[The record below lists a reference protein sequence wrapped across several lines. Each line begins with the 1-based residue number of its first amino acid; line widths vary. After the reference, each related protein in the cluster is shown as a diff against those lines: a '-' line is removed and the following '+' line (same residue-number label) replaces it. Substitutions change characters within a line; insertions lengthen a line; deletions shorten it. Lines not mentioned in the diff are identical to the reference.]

1 MQTLVLRDGRQLA
14 YYTTPPSAPTST
26 ADSYVLLLHG
36 MTESSTIFRSK
47 RSPCHHLVCLDRPG
61 YGLSSPPPS
70 ESYSYH
76 TFAEDVLEL
85 LAGAGIAKLEAVLGH
100 SSGGPCALA
109 VATYLGPTKVDK
121 CVLVASDVEYCL
133 GLVPDPLPHPVLD
146 VDADCQDVAKGFGF
160 TTARE
165 RSLAEVDL
173 ADYRDSVR
181 RNPRGNAGA
190 IHDHLCERRPWG
202 FAFSKDLDELEN
214 RLVVVYGELDP
225 YITKA
230 HAEVFQRLGG
240 GNHPVCVHGYGHF
253 DILLDPTSFNLVLNL
268 V

>member
-1 MQTLVLRDGRQLA
+1 MQTVRLRDGRELA
-14 YYTTPPSAPTST
+14 YYVTFATPTPTP
-26 ADSYVLLLHG
+26 SYVLLLHG

-47 RSPCHHLVCLDRPG
+47 RSARHHLVCLDRPG

-70 ESYSYH
+70 ESYAYRD
-76 TFAEDVLEL
+76 FAEDVSEL
-85 LAGAGIAKLEAVLGH
+85 LAGVGIARLEAVLGH

-109 VATYLGPTKVDK
+109 VATYLGPSKVNK

-146 VDADCQDVAKGFGF
+146 VDADCEDVAAGFGF

-165 RSLAEVDL
+165 RAMLDL

-181 RNPRGNAGA
+181 RNGGGGNAGA

-202 FAFSKDLDELEN
+202 FAFPRDLDQFEA
-214 RLVVVYGELDP
+214 RLVVAYGELDP
-225 YITKA
+225 YITRA

-240 GNHPVCVHGYGHF
+240 GNSPVCFPGCGHF
-253 DILLDPTSFNLVLNL
+253 DILLDPASFDRVLNL
-268 V
+268 IVA